1 MFGKTFWNYG
11 LSIHLSVV
19 TTISLS
25 AYWGIL
31 PTTYK
36 VIPHADLWGHLV
48 FVGLLTFFLDG
59 ALRFRP
65 LFPGKLAFLRLAPA
79 LMIAIAAIEELV
91 QSFSPRRTASIS
103 DFLADVLG
111 IVLGSWLAK
120 YLVER
125 YGETSGTK

>member
-11 LSIHLSVV
+11 LGVHLGVV

-31 PTTYK
+31 PTTCK

-48 FVGLLTFFLDG
+48 LVGLLAFFLDG
-59 ALRFRP
+59 AFRFRP
-65 LFPGKLAFLRLAPA
+65 LFSGKLTFLRLAPA
-79 LMIAIAAIEELV
+79 LMIAIAALEELA

-103 DFLADVLG
+103 DFLADVFG
-111 IVLGSWLAK
+111 ILLGSWLAK

-125 YGETSGTK
+125 YGETSGAK